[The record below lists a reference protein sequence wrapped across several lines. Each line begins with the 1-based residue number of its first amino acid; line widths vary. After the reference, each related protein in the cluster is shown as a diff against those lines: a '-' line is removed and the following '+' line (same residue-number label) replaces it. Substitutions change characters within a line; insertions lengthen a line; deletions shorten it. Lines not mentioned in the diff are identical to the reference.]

1 MSPNRLSWRY
11 VSASAVC
18 ARAPSSMMRG
28 WVAIRVTATP
38 AAAPRRIREVLRM
51 IIRLLLES
59 ADTPGAFFFSPRA
72 ASLVAAIF
80 TPDQAAQDDRAVAK
94 LVVETP

>member
-1 MSPNRLSWRY
+1 
-11 VSASAVC
+11 
-18 ARAPSSMMRG
+18 
-28 WVAIRVTATP
+28 
-38 AAAPRRIREVLRM
+38 M

-59 ADTPGAFFFSPRA
+59 PGTPGAFFFSPRA

-94 LVVETP
+94 LVEIP

>member
-1 MSPNRLSWRY
+1 
-11 VSASAVC
+11 
-18 ARAPSSMMRG
+18 
-28 WVAIRVTATP
+28 
-38 AAAPRRIREVLRM
+38 M

-59 ADTPGAFFFSPRA
+59 PGTPGAFFFSPRA

-94 LVVETP
+94 LVAETP